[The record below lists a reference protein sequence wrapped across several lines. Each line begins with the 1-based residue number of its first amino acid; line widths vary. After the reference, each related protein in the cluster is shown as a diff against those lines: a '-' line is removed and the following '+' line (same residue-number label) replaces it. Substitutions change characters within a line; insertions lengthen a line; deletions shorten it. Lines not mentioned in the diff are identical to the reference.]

1 MAAPRHEFITT
12 LGRGPEELRDA
23 PRHPLVPCSR
33 LGIEGADTDIDPAA
47 RGGAPED
54 RVVTRRRIAIPGE
67 ARPPSPPD
75 PTVRRSALPWHQPKS
90 VEDDPT
96 AADAVRAIVRHPSYR
111 EADRDV
117 DFLDQN
123 DTRGVRLQLDY
134 LKAELLLREHGVA
147 HTIVVFGGTRV
158 AEPRAA
164 RRRADV
170 CAAEQTD
177 DAASRR
183 RLAIA
188 RRVVAN
194 SHYYDIA
201 RTFGGLVGAASSRT
215 RGGRIMVMTGGGPG
229 IMEAANRGAHDRGSE
244 SVGLNISLPHEQYP
258 NPYVSPELCFS
269 FHYFAIRK
277 LHFLLRARA
286 LVVFPGGY
294 GTLDELF
301 EVLNLVQT
309 RKIAPLPVVLVG
321 EAYWRRVFD
330 PEFLV
335 EEGMIDPE
343 DRELFWFAE
352 TAEET
357 WHGILRW
364 YDAAGAPLLEPD
376 DNQGQPG

>member
-1 MAAPRHEFITT
+1 
-12 LGRGPEELRDA
+12 
-23 PRHPLVPCSR
+23 
-33 LGIEGADTDIDPAA
+33 
-47 RGGAPED
+47 
-54 RVVTRRRIAIPGE
+54 
-67 ARPPSPPD
+67 
-75 PTVRRSALPWHQPKS
+75 LPWHQPKP
-90 VEDDPT
+90 VEDDAT
-96 AADAVRAIVRHPSYR
+96 AAGAVQAIVRNASYR

-117 DFLDQN
+117 DFLAQD

-134 LKAELLLREHGVA
+134 LKAELLLRKHKVA
-147 HTIVVFGGTRV
+147 HTVVVFGGTRV

-164 RRRADV
+164 RRRAE
-170 CAAEQTD
+170 AAEAALAARPG
-177 DAASRR
+177 DAGLERH
-183 RLAIA
+183 LAIA
-188 RRVVAN
+188 RRVESN
-194 SHYYDIA
+194 SRYYDIA
-201 RTFGGLVGAASSRT
+201 RAFGALVSEASPHA

-229 IMEAANRGAHDRGSE
+229 IMEAANRGARDLGCE
-244 SVGLNISLPHEQYP
+244 SIGLNISLPREQYP

-269 FHYFAIRK
+269 FHYFAVRK

-294 GTLDELF
+294 GTMDELF

-330 PEFLV
+330 PEVLV
-335 EEGMIDPE
+335 DEGMIDLE

-364 YDAAGAPLLEPD
+364 YETAGAPLLELEP
-376 DNQGQPG
+376 